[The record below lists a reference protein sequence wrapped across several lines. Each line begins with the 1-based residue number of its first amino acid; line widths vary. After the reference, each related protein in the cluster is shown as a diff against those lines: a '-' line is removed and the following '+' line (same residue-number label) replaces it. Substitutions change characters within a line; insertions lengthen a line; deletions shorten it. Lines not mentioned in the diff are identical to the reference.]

1 MDLQTEDRDSKR
13 LKERRISTL
22 ERQGS
27 SYAKR
32 LIPKNVLEPNF
43 IYRVNFEAGNG
54 RGDSNSFS
62 NFFERS
68 KSDQRLFWSSPSK
81 VELFKELI
89 GELKNINEKGPTESC
104 SSVSEDMYGSWNE
117 TLCKIIILASFTKI
131 NQAKFKKK

>member
-1 MDLQTEDRDSKR
+1 MDLQTEDRASKR

-32 LIPKNVLEPNF
+32 LIPKNVREPDF

-54 RGDSNSFS
+54 RGDSNSFL
-62 NFFERS
+62 NLFERS
-68 KSDQRLFWSSPSK
+68 KFWSSPSK